1 MAGQPVRDIFGY
13 DSDGDEEPLTD
24 EEWIDE
30 GENEKEAEAGGD
42 ETQTSEASD
51 NPLKRKASD
60 ATVEVK
66 KGRKK
71 HRYVP
76 IAWQSPY

>member
-1 MAGQPVRDIFGY
+1 MV
-13 DSDGDEEPLTD
+13 
-24 EEWIDE
+24 
-30 GENEKEAEAGGD
+30 EAEAEGD

-60 ATVEVK
+60 VTVNAK